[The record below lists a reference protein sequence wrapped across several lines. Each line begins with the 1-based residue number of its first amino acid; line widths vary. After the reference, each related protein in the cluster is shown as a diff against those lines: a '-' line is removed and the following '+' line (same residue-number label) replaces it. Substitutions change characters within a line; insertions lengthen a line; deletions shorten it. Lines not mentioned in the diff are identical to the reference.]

1 MRDEDK
7 TKAQLINENE
17 LVELRQRIAELEA
30 SETERKRVEEA
41 LQASETRYRRL
52 FESAKDGILILD
64 ADTGQITAVN
74 PFLIEMLGYSQEE
87 LLGKTLWEIG
97 PFKDVAASQTAFMEL
112 QSKGYIRYEDL
123 PLETSGGRPI
133 DVEFVSNAYLVNH
146 KRVIQCNI
154 RDITERKQVKEA
166 LQASETRYRRLFESA
181 KDGILIL
188 DADTGQITAVNPFL
202 TEMLGYPQEE
212 LVGRTLWE
220 IGPFKDVAASQAAF
234 MELQSKGYI
243 RYEDLPLETSGGRPI
258 DVEFVS
264 NAYLVN
270 HKRVIQCN
278 IRDITE
284 RKRAKEERERLVLE
298 LQEAL
303 AKIKTLRGLIPICA
317 SCKKIRDDEGYW
329 NQLETYIQE
338 RSEAEFSHGLCPECA
353 KNLYPEFFGD
363 DE

>member
-64 ADTGQITAVN
+64 ADTGQIAAVN
-74 PFLIEMLGYSQEE
+74 PFLIEMLGYCQEE

-97 PFKDVAASQTAFMEL
+97 PFKDVAVSKTAFMEL

-123 PLETSGGRPI
+123 PLETSDGR
-133 DVEFVSNAYLVNH
+133 L
-146 KRVIQCNI
+146 
-154 RDITERKQVKEA
+154 
-166 LQASETRYRRLFESA
+166 
-181 KDGILIL
+181 
-188 DADTGQITAVNPFL
+188 
-202 TEMLGYPQEE
+202 
-212 LVGRTLWE
+212 
-220 IGPFKDVAASQAAF
+220 
-234 MELQSKGYI
+234 
-243 RYEDLPLETSGGRPI
+243 I

-284 RKRAKEERERLVLE
+284 RKRAEEERERLVLE

-317 SCKKIRDDEGYW
+317 SCKKIRDDEGFW

-338 RSEAEFSHGLCPECA
+338 HSEAEFSHGLCDECA

>member
-74 PFLIEMLGYSQEE
+74 PFLTEMLGYPQEE
-87 LLGKTLWEIG
+87 LVGRTLWEIG
-97 PFKDVAASQTAFMEL
+97 SFKDVAVSKTAFMEL

-123 PLETSGGRPI
+123 PLETNDGRLI
-133 DVEFVSNAYLVNH
+133 DVEFVSNTYH
-146 KRVIQCNI
+146 
-154 RDITERKQVKEA
+154 
-166 LQASETRYRRLFESA
+166 
-181 KDGILIL
+181 
-188 DADTGQITAVNPFL
+188 
-202 TEMLGYPQEE
+202 
-212 LVGRTLWE
+212 
-220 IGPFKDVAASQAAF
+220 
-234 MELQSKGYI
+234 
-243 RYEDLPLETSGGRPI
+243 
-258 DVEFVS
+258 
-264 NAYLVN
+264 VN

-284 RKRAKEERERLVLE
+284 RKRAEEERERLVLE

-317 SCKKIRDDEGYW
+317 SCKKIRDDEGFW

-338 RSEAEFSHGLCPECA
+338 HSEAEFSHGLCDECA